1 MSTINLIDAAKF
13 YNNHPHQTSAW
24 SWLQDQLSPAQLE
37 EFAEK
42 YRAAP
47 APSAPA
53 TSLITADQCK
63 AIFGRA
69 ITDKQLSDFNDC
81 LDRFDIDTPARIR
94 HFIAQ
99 IAHESGGLKWLKELA
114 SGKAY
119 EGRRDLGN
127 TLPGDGPRFKGAG
140 VIQLTGRFNYEQ
152 FAKSINDMR
161 VMEGCDYVASNYPFT
176 SAGFWWNNNHMNSLV
191 DSGATC
197 RQVSKRV
204 NGRDPANGLKEREDY
219 FAVAVKVIPDD
230 LPSTSSSGPKTTP
243 TAKSAASSVL
253 DVPYFYQLDSTVVSG
268 GKSQGGRM
276 CFSSSCAML
285 LEFLKPGSLPGANGD
300 DLYLKRVFDFGD
312 TTEATPQ
319 IKALESFGV
328 KARFVQNADFKLIEE
343 QINRGV
349 PVPCGF
355 LHHGHVD
362 APSGDG
368 HWLCVVGYT
377 PKGVI
382 VNDPFGDMDLI
393 NGSYDNRPA
402 KGLQYSHK
410 NFGRRWMV
418 LNDGTFAPGKGWAIF
433 AEPAS

>member
-69 ITDKQLSDFNDC
+69 MTDKQLSDFNDC

-355 LHHGHVD
+355 LHRRL
-362 APSGDG
+362 SGKKSAQG
-368 HWLCVVGYT
+368 AALST
-377 PKGVI
+377 
-382 VNDPFGDMDLI
+382 
-393 NGSYDNRPA
+393 S
-402 KGLQYSHK
+402 
-410 NFGRRWMV
+410 
-418 LNDGTFAPGKGWAIF
+418 
-433 AEPAS
+433 